1 MKKVIER
8 ILGLNLNVSL
18 DIESN
23 SLLKWINDWIKNE
36 YLYFFLYS
44 VCNYFIFNCKEDYS
58 ELLDECL
65 KIINGSINYYW
76 KWNSEIEE
84 ELFKELLICTLNL
97 DDSMNL
103 IVANYD
109 INFITI

>member
-65 KIINGSINYYW
+65 NIINGSINYYW

>member
-1 MKKVIER
+1 MKELIKR
-8 ILGLNLNVSL
+8 ILDLNLTVDF

-23 SLLKWINDWIKNE
+23 SLLKCINDWIKNE

-58 ELLDECL
+58 ELLNECL
-65 KIINGSINYYW
+65 NIINGSVNYYW
-76 KWNSEIEE
+76 KWNTDIEE
-84 ELFKELLICTLNL
+84 ELFKELLTCTLNL

-103 IVANYD
+103 VVSNYD